1 MASLNYRKPRASQFP
16 RAQNRKSGL
25 IHMEIVGAR
34 ELEAA
39 LMALGQDRLIKATLK
54 RALVDASKP
63 AVATA
68 QRLAPKLTGRMS
80 EKIAVSTTL
89 SRRQRRG
96 GGYKFNPSTAYVWI
110 GSAPRGPGTLAEF
123 GTGPRYHKR
132 TRKFVGAM
140 PATPFMRPA
149 WEQHK
154 EQILRDFS
162 RALWIQIEK
171 SATRLDRRFAKA
183 KAAGKV

>member
-1 MASLNYRKPRASQFP
+1 MASRRSNSREAGRKTS
-16 RAQNRKSGL
+16 L
-25 IHMEIVGAR
+25 IHMEIKGAR

-39 LMALGQDRLIKATLK
+39 LFGLGQDRLIKATLK
-54 RALVDASKP
+54 RALLDASRP

-68 QRLAPKLTGRMS
+68 ERLAPKHTGRMAT
-80 EKIAVSTTL
+80 KIAVSTTL

-96 GGYKFNPSTAYVWI
+96 GGYKVNPNTAYVWI
-110 GSAPRGPGTLAEF
+110 GAAPRGPGVLAEF

-140 PATPFMRPA
+140 PAQPFLRPA

-154 EQILRDFS
+154 DQILEDFS
-162 RALWIQIEK
+162 KALWIQIEK
-171 SATRLDRRFAKA
+171 SAKRLARRQA
-183 KAAGKV
+183 KAAGIKP

>member
-1 MASLNYRKPRASQFP
+1 MASRSRGGASRTRANANS
-16 RAQNRKSGL
+16 L

-68 QRLAPKLTGRMS
+68 QRLAPKHTGRMAD
-80 EKIAVSTTL
+80 KIAVSTTL

-96 GGYKFNPSTAYVWI
+96 SGYKFNPNTAYVWI

-123 GTGPRYHKR
+123 GTGPRYQKR
-132 TRKFVGAM
+132 NRKFVGAM
-140 PATPFMRPA
+140 PAQPFMRPA

-154 EQILRDFS
+154 DQILRDFS
-162 RALWIQIEK
+162 AALWIQIEK
-171 SATRLDRRFAKA
+171 SAKRLARRQAI
-183 KAAGKV
+183 AAGIRL

>member
-1 MASLNYRKPRASQFP
+1 
-16 RAQNRKSGL
+16 
-25 IHMEIVGAR
+25 MEINGAR

-54 RALVDASKP
+54 TALTNASKP
-63 AVATA
+63 MVATA
-68 QRLAPKLTGRMS
+68 QRLAPKLTGRMA
-80 EKIAVSTTL
+80 EKIAVSSTL

-96 GGYKFNPSTAYVWI
+96 QGYKFSPTTAYVWI

-123 GTGPRYHKR
+123 GTGPRYHKKV
-132 TRKFVGAM
+132 RKYVGAM

-154 EQILRDFS
+154 DQILRDFS
-162 RALWIQIEK
+162 TELWAAIER
-171 SATRLDRRFAKA
+171 SAKRLARRQ
-183 KAAGKV
+183 GNL

>member
-1 MASLNYRKPRASQFP
+1 MASHSYRRSRVGSGGFS
-16 RAQNRKSGL
+16 RTRKTGL

-68 QRLAPKLTGRMS
+68 QRLAPKHTVRMS

-89 SRRQRRG
+89 SRRQRRD
-96 GGYKFNPSTAYVWI
+96 GGYKFNPNTAYVWI
-110 GSAPRGPGTLAEF
+110 GAGPRGPGTLAEF
-123 GTGPRYHKR
+123 GTGPRYQKR

-140 PATPFMRPA
+140 PAQPFMRPA
-149 WEQHK
+149 WDQHK
-154 EQILRDFS
+154 DQILRDFS
-162 RALWIQIEK
+162 AALWIQIEK
-171 SATRLDRRFAKA
+171 SATRLARRQA
-183 KAAGKV
+183 KAAGIRL